1 MSDEG
6 SGPVVEESPWIPT
19 SRPSSPPI
27 SSSSSPPV
35 GTTPTPLPPP
45 PPLPG
50 PPLGD
55 PLALPPPPGS
65 ESEPPRSSPRELAL
79 AVGLGAIVA
88 ALVMGGLLLAFR
100 PTDRVETIREVPQA
114 RRVDPLASSEGMDI
128 QGVLE
133 RVRVSVVSIEVGS
146 LGQNGLFGQG
156 AGSGVIISSDGLVLT
171 NAHVVEGGSDL
182 SVVLFDGSTRAADL
196 VNSLPEED
204 LALIRIRDVNELTP
218 AQLGVSDDLRVGDPV
233 LAIGNALNL
242 GGKPS
247 VTLGIVS
254 ARDRSIQAPGIAL
267 SNLIQT
273 DAAINPGNSGGAL
286 VNADGEVV
294 GINTAI
300 IEDAQNIGFAIAI
313 DPVKPIL
320 DDLREGE
327 APEIA
332 FFGVSTIS
340 LDEITPE
347 TIEEFEINSDHGAFV
362 AEVVPGSAAAD
373 LGLEAGDVLIE
384 VEGESASTPSVV
396 AGLIRE
402 HEPGDEIVIVWE
414 HEGQTQ
420 RRVVELGSRL
430 DN

>member
-1 MSDEG
+1 M
-6 SGPVVEESPWIPT
+6 
-19 SRPSSPPI
+19 
-27 SSSSSPPV
+27 
-35 GTTPTPLPPP
+35 
-45 PPLPG
+45 
-50 PPLGD
+50 
-55 PLALPPPPGS
+55 
-65 ESEPPRSSPRELAL
+65 

-267 SNLIQT
+267 NNLIQT

-320 DDLREGE
+320 DNLREGE

-420 RRVVELGSRL
+420 RRIVELGSRL